1 MKQKPKLLFSTGW
14 TYESFTS
21 YNEIYSKKWV
31 VNDYGDPL
39 FYTGEVSAFNMPKL
53 NKLETKTFMAL
64 NAVSVLSET
73 QRAQSISHQ
82 GQVAIFPKGA
92 TEGIIKK
99 SSPC

>member
-21 YNEIYSKKWV
+21 YNEIYSKNWI

-39 FYTGEVSAFNMPKL
+39 FYT
-53 NKLETKTFMAL
+53 ETKAFMAL

-73 QRAQSISHQ
+73 QRAQSISHR